1 MFTAKLPT
9 AADGDE
15 RDEEDAIGHPVGPC
29 VGPDKHFDFLHKGED
44 SHKGE
49 CYHQLDGQH
58 HEDL

>member
-1 MFTAKLPT
+1 MFAAKIST

-15 RDEEDAIGHPVGPC
+15 RDEEEAIGRPVGPC
-29 VGPDKHFDFLHKGED
+29 VGPDEHFDFLHKGEE
-44 SHKGE
+44 SHKEE